1 MVGRASS
8 TDQKRLMVVPKD
20 YDLDEVVAEPDV
32 YAPDGPQTLPIEEEE
47 RTLAGQP
54 PHQLSEKPKPVSW
67 KSLPRK
73 DQLFILTMA
82 RLSEPLTQT
91 SLQSYMFYQLRSF
104 SPSAPDSTISY
115 QAGMLQAAF
124 TGAQF
129 CTAVFWGRMA
139 DWEQMGRKRVIL
151 VGLLGTGIGAL
162 GFGFSSSFAVAL
174 FWRALGG
181 ALNGNIGVMR
191 TMISEIIR
199 DKKYQSRAFL
209 LLPMTFNIGV
219 IIGPILG

>member
-1 MVGRASS
+1 MPRISADQMPS
-8 TDQKRLMVVPKD
+8 TGLLKGHDSDQD
-20 YDLDEVVAEPDV
+20 VAEPSM
-32 YAPDGPQTLPIEEEE
+32 YAPPSAARLEVLPVEEEE
-47 RTLAGQP
+47 RLLQAQSMTQV
-54 PHQLSEKPKPVSW
+54 SEKSKPVSW
-67 KSLPRK
+67 ASLPRK
-73 DQLFILTMA
+73 DQLLILTLA

-129 CTAVFWGRMA
+129 CTALIWGRMA

-162 GFGFSSSFAVAL
+162 GFGFSNSFAVAL
-174 FWRALGG
+174 LWRALGG
-181 ALNGNIGVMR
+181 G
-191 TMISEIIR
+191 E
-199 DKKYQSRAFL
+199 
-209 LLPMTFNIGV
+209 
-219 IIGPILG
+219 

>member
-8 TDQKRLMVVPKD
+8 IDQRRSTAVPKD
-20 YDLDEVVAEPDV
+20 FDLDEDVAEPGIH
-32 YAPDGPQTLPIEEEE
+32 APAGPQALLIDEEAE
-47 RTLAGQP
+47 RMLASQP
-54 PHQLSEKPKPVSW
+54 SHQLYEKPEPVSW

-181 ALNGNIGVMR
+181 GKSVFCIVEPQSIKPYAEFHLFLRELIG
-191 TMISEIIR
+191 
-199 DKKYQSRAFL
+199 
-209 LLPMTFNIGV
+209 
-219 IIGPILG
+219 ILCS